1 MKNTWF
7 IADTHFSHANII
19 RYSKRPFADVES
31 HDQILIENWNR
42 HVARED
48 DVYFLGDFAFKFRDR
63 AKEIRRQLHGAQI
76 FFIEGNHDS
85 AARQIRTSF
94 AWFNSVKMVEVNGQ
108 PIWLSHYAHRV
119 WLRAHYGAW
128 HLYGHS
134 HHSLPDDPHAR
145 SLDVGVDATATRL
158 GRPDLYGTGT
168 IPSEGLRPEDYR
180 PIHFD
185 EIAELM
191 RRKTVRP
198 VDHHGDSTA
207 DSVD

>member
-1 MKNTWF
+1 
-7 IADTHFSHANII
+7 
-19 RYSKRPFADVES
+19 
-31 HDQILIENWNR
+31 
-42 HVARED
+42 
-48 DVYFLGDFAFKFRDR
+48 
-63 AKEIRRQLHGAQI
+63 
-76 FFIEGNHDS
+76 
-85 AARQIRTSF
+85 
-94 AWFNSVKMVEVNGQ
+94 MVEVNGQ

-198 VDHHGDSTA
+198 VEHHGDSTA
-207 DSVD
+207 DGVD